1 LKYIITP
8 ICAIAMLLLAAC
20 GGQAAVPTPAPTV
33 APTATAAPTATPRP
47 TNTPL
52 PPTATPAPPTATP
65 GAAEGKAAEAI
76 SASFE
81 QVRDAASYRLE
92 LDVASTG
99 AALGSAEPG
108 SASQLIGA
116 TGEVA
121 GDDSH
126 ITLTGLFGQLLGAD
140 PAKGLELITVDGTS
154 YVRGPVPLLGAAEAR
169 WYELPADGSSPASSV
184 QPGAVVGGVLSDDMD
199 LSGFVAGD
207 EEQLDGQTC
216 QVYIGDKDATVAA
229 FEQIGD
235 QGLPG
240 PQNFSEVRRAEMR
253 FWVCEDGYLH
263 KLTLDTEG
271 LQAGQSE
278 PIGYTM
284 NVRLFDFG
292 ADVDIAAPAGAEP
305 VTPPS
310 FGLPTP
316 TP

>member
-1 LKYIITP
+1 LKYNVMA
-8 ICAIAMLLLAAC
+8 ICGIALLLLAAC
-20 GGQAAVPTPAPTV
+20 GGQAAVPTPAPTA
-33 APTATAAPTATPRP
+33 APTATIAATATPRP

-52 PPTATPAPPTATP
+52 PPTATPVPATATP
-65 GAAEGKAAEAI
+65 AAAQGAAAEAI

-99 AALGSAEPG
+99 AALGGSALG
-108 SASQLIGA
+108 VASQLIGA
-116 TGEVA
+116 SGEVA

-140 PAKGLELITVDGTS
+140 PTKGLELITANGKS

-207 EEQLDGQTC
+207 QEQLDGQTC
-216 QVYIGDKDATVAA
+216 QMYIGDKDATIAA
-229 FEQIGD
+229 FEQVEG

-284 NVRLFDFG
+284 DVRLFDFG
-292 ADVDIAAPAGAEP
+292 ADVEIEAPADAEP